1 MKINLSDGN
10 AYESYETLEE
20 AIKQAATWYDYM
32 TSDDETEW
40 YGKDLPAMRTTGIAS
55 VDDLNEAITEWE
67 AELADGEGKSDFYGH
82 GSYHVSAA
90 DQAGYCLVA
99 SEDLE
104 NDESETDEQS

>member
-20 AIKQAATWYDYM
+20 AIEQAATWYDYM

-67 AELADGEGKSDFYGH
+67 TELADGEGNSDFYGH

-90 DQAGYCLVA
+90 DQAGYRLVA
-99 SEDLE
+99 SEDLDDG
-104 NDESETDEQS
+104 DEADEQQ